1 MSAVQNA
8 QAQVFDVELDSS
20 SKSRSR
26 RPAVGTVRANILAA
40 LEAGRTLTSKEA
52 WIEFGTARLAADV
65 HALRRMGWPI
75 ISVEVKVPTR
85 RGYSRVA
92 EYCLGEGPGGDT
104 ARA

>member
-1 MSAVQNA
+1 MSAIKNA
-8 QAQVFDVELDSS
+8 QAQVLDVELDSS
-20 SKSRSR
+20 SKSRSG
-26 RPAVGTVRANILAA
+26 RPAVGTARANILAA

-65 HALRRMGWPI
+65 HALRRMGWSI

-85 RGYSRVA
+85 HGYSRVA